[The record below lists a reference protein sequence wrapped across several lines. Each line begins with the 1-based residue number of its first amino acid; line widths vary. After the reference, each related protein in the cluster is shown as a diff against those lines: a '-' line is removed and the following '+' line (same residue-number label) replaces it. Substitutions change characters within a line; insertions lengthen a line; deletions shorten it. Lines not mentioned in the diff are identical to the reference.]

1 MLCENFDDILGD
13 KKQLPAVPPAP
24 PRPPPPPP
32 RCQVAWLDIKLYVMS
47 EETQACKTTKVLED
61 AEFNYF
67 PIDIDHSKVDRRAD
81 VKLNAVFLV
90 L

>member
-1 MLCENFDDILGD
+1 
-13 KKQLPAVPPAP
+13 
-24 PRPPPPPP
+24 
-32 RCQVAWLDIKLYVMS
+32 MS